1 MKFMAWIAK
10 DNERVGNPNV
20 NVGGG
25 FGAFG
30 GARSGAAVS
39 SDATRGFLARVY
51 QMMALGLGVTGLV
64 ALLIASSPAA
74 VEYIVANRG
83 VMMLLF
89 VAQLVTVFAFTG
101 LLNRV
106 SAGVAGVMFFG
117 YAALSG
123 VTFSMIFLVYTSASI
138 AGTFFITA
146 GAFAGLSA
154 YGYLTKRSLDGM
166 GSFLF
171 MGLIGLVLASIVN
184 IFLGSPAIYWLTTFM
199 GVIVFTGLAA
209 YDTAKLKQLAATAD
223 VSGEQGRK
231 LALRGALMLYLDFI
245 NLFLMLL
252 RIFGGRRRA

>member
-1 MKFMAWIAK
+1 MKLMAWIAR
-10 DNERVGNPNV
+10 DNERV

-25 FGAFG
+25 FGAL
-30 GARSGAAVS
+30 GAKRGAAVS
-39 SDATRGFLARVY
+39 SDATRVFLGRVY
-51 QMMALGLGVTGLV
+51 QMMALGLGVTGVV
-64 ALLIASSPAA
+64 ALLVASSPAA
-74 VEYIVANRG
+74 VEFFVMNRG
-83 VMMLLF
+83 IMMLLI
-89 VAQLVTVFAFTG
+89 VAQLVTVLAFTG

-106 SAGVAGVMFFG
+106 SAGTAAAMFFG

-123 VTFSMIFLVYTSASI
+123 ITFSTIFLVYTKASI
-138 AGTFFITA
+138 AGTFFVTA

-154 YGYLTKRSLDGM
+154 YGYVTKRSLDGM

-209 YDTAKLKQLAATAD
+209 YDTAKLKQLAATTD
-223 VSGEQGRK
+223 VSGDHGRK
-231 LALRGALMLYLDFI
+231 LALQGALMLYLDFI

-252 RIFGGRRRA
+252 RIFGGRRRD